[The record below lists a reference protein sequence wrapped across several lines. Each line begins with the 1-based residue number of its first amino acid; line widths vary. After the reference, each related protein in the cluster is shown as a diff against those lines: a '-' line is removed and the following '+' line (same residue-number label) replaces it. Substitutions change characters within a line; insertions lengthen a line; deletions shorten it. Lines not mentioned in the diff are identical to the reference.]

1 MKYTTKGLHLS
12 HTKYVYDLLCKGKMH
27 NANGYNTPM
36 ISGQQL
42 ATSISGI
49 VKDVQLY
56 RNVVGVLQYVTITS

>member
-12 HTKYVYDLLCKGKMH
+12 QTKYVYDLLCKGKMH

-56 RNVVGVLQYVTITS
+56 RNVVGALQYVTITG